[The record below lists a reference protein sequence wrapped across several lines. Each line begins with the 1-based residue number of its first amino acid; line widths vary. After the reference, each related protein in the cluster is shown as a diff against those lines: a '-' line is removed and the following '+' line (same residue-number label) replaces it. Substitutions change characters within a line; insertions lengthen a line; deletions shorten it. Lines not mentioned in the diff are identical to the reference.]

1 MGMLKFEVP
10 NSLPVEEAKKR
21 VEALLGYWKRKY
33 NVASDWH
40 PTAHNATMKGKAMG
54 VSIDGKLAIEASKIA
69 GEAADPGM
77 LLRGQAQKYLTRK
90 FAEYLDPAKSL
101 EQILK
106 GED

>member
-10 NSLPVEEAKKR
+10 NALPADEARKR

-33 NVASDWH
+33 NVVSEWNAGG
-40 PTAHNATMKGKAMG
+40 ATMKGKAMG
-54 VSIDGKLAIEASKIA
+54 VTIDGQLAIEEKRIA
-69 GEAADPGM
+69 GEASDPGM

-90 FAEYLDPAKSL
+90 FAEYLDPSKSL
-101 EQILK
+101 DQILK

>member
-10 NSLPVEEAKKR
+10 NALPIEEAKKR
-21 VEALLGYWKRKY
+21 VEALLGYWNRKY
-33 NVASDWH
+33 GVASEW
-40 PTAHNATMKGKAMG
+40 AAMGASMKGKAMG
-54 VSIDGKLAIEASKIA
+54 VTIDGKLSVEASRIA
-69 GEAADPGM
+69 GEATDPGM

-90 FAEYLDPAKSL
+90 FAEYLDPKKTL